1 MEFEMTKLPRLDAIQ
16 LSKILKK
23 LGFKFIRQRGSHM
36 FFKHPDG
43 RSTVIPYHPGDKIGP
58 GLLLK
63 IIKEDIQLSRKEFE
77 KLF

>member
-1 MEFEMTKLPRLDAIQ
+1 MTKLPQLDAIK

-36 FFKHPDG
+36 FFKHSDG
-43 RSTVIPYHPGDKIGP
+43 RTTVIPHHSGDKIGP

-63 IIKEDIQLSRKEFE
+63 IIKEDLQLSRKKFE
-77 KLF
+77 ELL

>member
-1 MEFEMTKLPRLDAIQ
+1 MGKLPQLSAVD

-23 LGFKFIRQRGSHM
+23 LDFHFIRQRGSHM
-36 FFKHPDG
+36 FFKNADG
-43 RSTVIPYHPGDKIGP
+43 RTTTVPNHPREKIGP

-63 IIKEDIQLSRKEFE
+63 IIKEDIKISREEFE

>member
-1 MEFEMTKLPRLDAIQ
+1 MAKLPQLSAVQ

-23 LGFKFIRQRGSHM
+23 IGFQFIRQQGSHI

-43 RSTVIPYHPGDKIGP
+43 RATVVPNHPGENLGP

-63 IIKEDIQLSRKEFE
+63 II
-77 KLF
+77 

>member
-1 MEFEMTKLPRLDAIQ
+1 MAKLPRLDAIQ

-36 FFKHPDG
+36 FFRHPDG
-43 RSTVIPYHPGDKIGP
+43 KTTVVPHHSKEKIGP

-63 IIKEDIQLSRKEFE
+63 IIKEDVKITRKEFE
-77 KLF
+77 RLA